1 MSSTRRTRLLN
12 LASPLV
18 FLLRWEL
25 AVRAGLID
33 GRMFPAPSEIAVRF
47 WSMAISG
54 ELWRHV
60 GASLWRVTIG
70 FALGATAGAIVGII
84 MGLSL
89 NVRAIVQPLI
99 AATYPIPRTAIVPL
113 FLIIFG
119 LGEMSKIMI
128 VALSVFYVVLIN
140 AMSGVMSIDRVYLDV
155 GKDLDASR
163 LNAFLTIAL
172 PGAFPTIM
180 SGMKLGV
187 GLSFIVLVVAE
198 ATGAETGIGY
208 MIWSGWQTL
217 DLDQMYVGLLTVAM
231 LGWLSSMFMDEIEWY
246 LVPWQRNR

>member
-1 MSSTRRTRLLN
+1 MTSAQKSRLLN
-12 LASPLV
+12 IASPIG
-18 FLLRWEL
+18 FLLLWEL

-33 GRMFPAPSEIAVRF
+33 GRMFPPPSEIGVRF
-47 WSMAISG
+47 WFMSISG

-60 GASLWRVTIG
+60 GASLMRVCIG
-70 FALGATAGAIVGII
+70 FTLGATAGAVVGII
-84 MGLSL
+84 MGLSIT
-89 NVRAIVQPLI
+89 VRAIVQPLV

-119 LGEMSKIMI
+119 LGETSKIMI

-140 AMSGVMSIDRVYLDV
+140 AMTGVMSIERVYLDV
-155 GKDLDASR
+155 GKDLNASR
-163 LNAFLTIAL
+163 FNAFWTIAL
-172 PGAFPTIM
+172 PGAFPMIM

-187 GLSFIVLVVAE
+187 GISFIVLVVAE

-208 MIWSGWQTL
+208 MIWAGWQTL
-217 DLDQMYVGLLTVAM
+217 DLDQMYVGLLTVAV
-231 LGWLSSMFMDEIEWY
+231 LGWLTSMLMDEIEWV

>member
-1 MSSTRRTRLLN
+1 
-12 LASPLV
+12 
-18 FLLRWEL
+18 
-25 AVRAGLID
+25 
-33 GRMFPAPSEIAVRF
+33 
-47 WSMAISG
+47 
-54 ELWRHV
+54 V

-70 FALGATAGAIVGII
+70 FALGATAGAVVGII

-140 AMSGVMSIDRVYLDV
+140 AMSGVMSIERVYLDV
-155 GKDLDASR
+155 GKDLNASR